1 MAPARIDETNMNPH
15 PHFTRRGLS
24 GALFAAAAAVTLAA
38 ALATAP
44 AQAQDASL
52 LNYEGPDRAER
63 VLAAAKKEGQLFLYT
78 AFRPQDLPAL
88 VEGFEKKHGIKVT
101 VWRSGATNVVQRVLK
116 EAQGGRHE
124 VDVVLMP
131 SNETE
136 MLRREKL
143 LQPVRTPF
151 MKDLIANAVPA
162 HREWAPVL
170 LNVLVPTYNTKLV
183 RKEDLPKTWTDLLDP
198 KWKGKLGV
206 ESKLDEWYLAVIAS
220 MGEDKGTR
228 FFNEL
233 SQKNGLQAR
242 LGMSLLNNLVISG
255 EVPLALAVYRDLPEK
270 AKSKGAP
277 IDWFLLD
284 PIVAQAFVV
293 SIPRRAPRSA
303 AALLFHDYLL
313 SEETQ
318 KMLAGLDFYV
328 ANTKV
333 QPPQAN
339 FRVQLVDPVYAV
351 DNADRATKAFEDML
365 AGRGK

>member
-1 MAPARIDETNMNPH
+1 MTLNDIS
-15 PHFTRRGLS
+15 RRRVLA
-24 GALFAAAAAVTLAA
+24 GALALAA
-38 ALATAP
+38 GLTGAVAW
-44 AQAQDASL
+44 AQDISL
-52 LNYEGPDRAER
+52 LTYEGPDRAER
-63 VLAAAKKEGQLFLYT
+63 VLAAAKKDGQLNLYT

-88 VEGFEKKHGIKVT
+88 VEPFEKKTGIKVA
-101 VWRSGATNVVQRVLK
+101 VWRSGATNVMQRVLK
-116 EAQGGRHE
+116 EAQGGRFE
-124 VDVVLMP
+124 ADVVLMP

-143 LQPVRTPF
+143 LQPVRSPYLL
-151 MKDLIANAVPA
+151 DLIPSAVPA

-170 LNVLVPTYNTKLV
+170 LNVLVPAYNTKVV
-183 RKEDLPKTWTDLLDP
+183 RKEDLPKTWADLLDP

-206 ESKLDEWYLAVIAS
+206 ESKLDEWYLSIVAS

-233 SQKNGLQAR
+233 SQKNGLQSR

-255 EVPLALAVYRDLPEK
+255 EVPMALAVYRDLPEK
-270 AKSKGAP
+270 AKRKGAS
-277 IDWFLLD
+277 IDWFVLD

-293 SIPRRAPRSA
+293 SIPKRAPRA
-303 AALLFHDYLL
+303 NAALLFHDYLL

-318 KMLAGLDFYV
+318 KLLASLDFYA

-339 FRVQLVDPVYAV
+339 FRVQLVDPVFAV

>member
-1 MAPARIDETNMNPH
+1 MSIKQISRRAGLAWALGLLGGMA
-15 PHFTRRGLS
+15 GS
-24 GALFAAAAAVTLAA
+24 AVL
-38 ALATAP
+38 
-44 AQAQDASL
+44 AQDTGLAM
-52 LNYEGPDRAER
+52 YEGPDRAER
-63 VLAAAKKEGQLFLYT
+63 VLAAAKKEGQLSLYT

-101 VWRSGATNVVQRVLK
+101 VWRSGATNVMQRVLK

-124 VDVVLMP
+124 ADVVLMP

-143 LQPVRTPF
+143 LQPVRSPYLR
-151 MKDLIANAVPA
+151 DLMPSAVPA

-170 LNVLVPTYNTKLV
+170 LNVLVPTYNTQVV
-183 RKEDLPKTWTDLLDP
+183 RKEDLPKTWADLLDP

-206 ESKLDEWYLAVIAS
+206 ESKLDEWYLSVVTS
-220 MGEDKGTR
+220 MGEEKGTR

-233 SQKNGLQAR
+233 AQKNGLQSR

-270 AKSKGAP
+270 AKRKGAA
-277 IDWFLLD
+277 IDWFVLD

-293 SIPRRAPRSA
+293 SIPKRAPRSA

-318 KMLAGLDFYV
+318 KLLASLDFYA

-333 QPPQAN
+333 QPAQAN
-339 FRVQLVDPVYAV
+339 FRVQLVDPVFAV

-365 AGRGK
+365 AGRSK